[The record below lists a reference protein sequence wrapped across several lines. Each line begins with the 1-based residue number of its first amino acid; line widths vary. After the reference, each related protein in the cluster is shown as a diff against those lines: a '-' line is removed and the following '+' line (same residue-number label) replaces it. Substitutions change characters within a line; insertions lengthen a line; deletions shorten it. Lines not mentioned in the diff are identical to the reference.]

1 MKLLF
6 LILSLFLTV
15 SLVADNRPQVLIIG
29 DSIYNGPSRTIAN
42 ELKDK
47 VKVSYVKY
55 GSWDSS
61 TALANFD
68 QLLEGKK
75 WDLIH
80 FNYGLNDIMYKDP
93 SVKKHIIPMHK
104 DVGGIRVCS
113 EKQYEQ
119 NLTEL
124 VKRLKAT
131 GAKLFLGFNNS
142 NCQKQWH
149 FICRR

>member
-1 MKLLF
+1 MLT
-6 LILSLFLTV
+6 LFLTV
-15 SLVADNRPQVLIIG
+15 CLVADNRPQVLIIG
-29 DSIYNGPSRTIAN
+29 DSIYKSSRTAAK

-119 NLTEL
+119 NLTE
-124 VKRLKAT
+124 R
-131 GAKLFLGFNNS
+131 
-142 NCQKQWH
+142 
-149 FICRR
+149 